1 MCISIHQCLLF
12 LLLLFR
18 QFKNDKFMQK
28 CKKSFFYG
36 GNIENMMVTLIET
49 FREFMHFKR

>member
-1 MCISIHQCLLF
+1 MCTYINPSMFTF

-49 FREFMHFKR
+49 F